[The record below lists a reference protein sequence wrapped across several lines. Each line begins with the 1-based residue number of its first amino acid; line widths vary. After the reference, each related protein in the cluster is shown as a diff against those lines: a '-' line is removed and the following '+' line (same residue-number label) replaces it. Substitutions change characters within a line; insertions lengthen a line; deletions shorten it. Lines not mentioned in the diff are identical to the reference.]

1 MRLCTETEQ
10 INATSHGWFF
20 IAKTKLKR
28 MPLENH
34 LPATIL
40 RFDSSACRRLVKSMS
55 SEWKSDS

>member
-1 MRLCTETEQ
+1 MRLCTETER

-40 RFDSSACRRLVKSMS
+40 RFDSNACRRLVKSVS
-55 SEWKSDS
+55 LE